1 MLPRLRTAD
10 AATDLVELGAAE
22 HIGAPDH
29 HGVGSGNVEA
39 TFDNGCGEQP
49 VELAVEEARGRV
61 FMARGLLA
69 GGRRRSGHL
78 R

>member
-49 VELAVEEARGRV
+49 VELAV
-61 FMARGLLA
+61 
-69 GGRRRSGHL
+69 
-78 R
+78 